1 MSQLSPREGHGAR
14 ATRAGARFPC
24 SAAAAPP
31 GKGAAGREGL
41 RDTSTLFPI
50 QVCSCAGQVSLAGS
64 RCAPAGTRVVG
75 QGLFFGKS
83 REACGQKNRLRER
96 APEQSL
102 GHNFAVVQG
111 KERGQIP
118 KTAGHRH
125 TCWHLCW
132 SSSIP
137 GSSGARLARTM
148 PELLFLCCGRRRE
161 VNQAT

>member
-111 KERGQIP
+111 KERGKSP
-118 KTAGHRH
+118 RLVDTDTPAG
-125 TCWHLCW
+125 TCVGAAASQAVVGPGWRGPCQN
-132 SSSIP
+132 SSSSAVE
-137 GSSGARLARTM
+137 G
-148 PELLFLCCGRRRE
+148 EE
-161 VNQAT
+161 K